1 MPDLTILWVALG
13 SAIGGAGRYA
23 VSGVMAR
30 LVGETFPWGT
40 MTVNVVGS
48 LVITLIATLTGP
60 DGRVYMPTVARQCI
74 LVGVLGGF
82 TTFSSFSMQTLA
94 LAQDGEWGRVAGNI
108 VGSLILCLG
117 AAWAGHTLATLIN
130 R

>member
-1 MPDLTILWVALG
+1 MDLTVLWVALG

-40 MTVNVVGS
+40 LTVNVIGS
-48 LVITLIATLTGP
+48 LLITFIATMTGP
-60 DGRVYMPTVARQCI
+60 DGRVFVSSATRQF
-74 LVGVLGGF
+74 LMLGVLGGF
-82 TTFSSFSMQTLA
+82 TTFSSFSLQTLT
-94 LAQDGEWGRVAGNI
+94 LAQDGEWWQAAGNI
-108 VGSLILCLG
+108 VGSVLLCLLG
-117 AAWAGHTLATLIN
+117 AWLGHMFATALN